1 MGHPKRSTGDGPSFG
16 WKLVLGSDLN
26 VLQLLGYRTAQDSR
40 SIMRVGYVN
49 GSAKEREEGVEDFRV
64 LTAL

>member
-1 MGHPKRSTGDGPSFG
+1 MGHPKRSTGDGPSFD

-26 VLQLLGYRTAQDSR
+26 VLQLLGYRTEQDSR

-49 GSAKEREEGVEDFRV
+49 RSVKEREEGVEDFRV